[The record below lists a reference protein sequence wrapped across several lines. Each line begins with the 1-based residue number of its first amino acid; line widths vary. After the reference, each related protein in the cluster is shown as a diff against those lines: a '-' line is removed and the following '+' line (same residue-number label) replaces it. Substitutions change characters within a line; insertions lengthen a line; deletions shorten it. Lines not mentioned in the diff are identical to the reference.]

1 MSKRYYKPEPPLR
14 AFSDGVSALPI
25 NDPIGVYY
33 RQSTDGQVGNISTS
47 IQTIDMP
54 SYLRSRGWSDEQI
67 YLIDMD
73 AGVSGTTKIDERPG
87 MKHLFELIT
96 EGKIR
101 AVACQDED
109 RLFRDITQ
117 IQVNIFIEACR
128 KANVLVITPN
138 IVYDFASELT
148 GSFHARQFRFKCEM
162 AADYI
167 DTVIIGKLARAK
179 RRLLMEGR
187 WAGSAVV
194 PGFMIDTRK
203 TLPNGNKNPEWRRFA
218 PFPEYA
224 AVVNEYFR
232 LFLSYAGNVHAA
244 VKHIHAYGPYYPD
257 PHTTYPP
264 EGFRHLS
271 HMKQFANGYCPGRNG
286 LINLLTN
293 AVLIGHW
300 SVNGVIV
307 RWNNHP
313 AIVPEEIFWKA
324 FNYLSAIDLEGNA
337 NTNFRPFSTQSRPSL
352 EKDRPV
358 ERPLCAGMIVG
369 ECSGT
374 WKRVGTVWIKDRQE
388 YIYMHSAKYPAEIIY
403 WRRLAYYLDE
413 AIVKM
418 LHKKMEATFAPDIWE
433 TTVARALDDYTAELR
448 RIESQIATL
457 DRVMENY
464 LVSLATL
471 TTPDMIRAVETRYAD
486 AQHEHKRL
494 AEGLAKA
501 TSRVTQIEA
510 LEKLKDMSDPSLQMW
525 DNLTYAEKRTVLHTF
540 IKIIQA
546 TEVDGCGLQLT
557 VVWVDESTDA
567 VVLPKMMKHGWRT
580 WLASEIDRLLALIDS
595 GASQVAIAQTFP
607 ERTWRQI
614 MDKIADLQGSGSVYF
629 SPKPMHEAETYA
641 MYMERTGGSETPYVA
656 SSQELWTPEHTERLL
671 SLLDNGATVREL
683 LEAFPFRRWD
693 GIARKARKL
702 RGKDV
707 RLPRDPMVRSKDT
720 LAIYQERIDTATQQ
734 NGVISASLS
743 KSDTDAYPNHLEMS
757 GVQAEDL
764 EIISE
769 TMSPARLNPSGGRR
783 IADSW

>member
-1 MSKRYYKPEPPLR
+1 MSKRYYKPEPPPR
-14 AFSDGVSALPI
+14 AFSDAVSSLPI

-47 IQTIDMP
+47 IQTVDMP

-138 IVYDFASELT
+138 IVYDFASEFT

-187 WAGSAVV
+187 WAGSAVA
-194 PGFMIDTRK
+194 PGFMVDTRK
-203 TLPNGNKNPEWRRFA
+203 TLPDGSKNSEWRRFV

-232 LFLSYAGNVHAA
+232 LFLSYAGNVHAT
-244 VKHIHAYGPYYPD
+244 VKHIHTYGPYYPD
-257 PHTTYPP
+257 PHTTHPP
-264 EGFRHLS
+264 EGFRYLS
-271 HMKQFANGYCPGRNG
+271 HMKQFGNGYCPGRNG
-286 LINLLTN
+286 LVNLLTN

-313 AIVPEEIFWKA
+313 GIVPEAVFWKA

-337 NTNFRPFSTQSRPSL
+337 NTNFRPFATQARPSL
-352 EKDRPV
+352 EKDRSV
-358 ERPLCAGMIVG
+358 ERPLCAGMIVS
-369 ECSGT
+369 ECNGA
-374 WKRVGTVWIKDRQE
+374 WKRVGTVWTKDRQE
-388 YIYMHSAKYPAEIIY
+388 YIYMHSAKYPTEVIY

-433 TTVARALDDYTAELR
+433 TTVAHALDDYTDELR
-448 RIESQIATL
+448 RIQAQIATL

-464 LVSLATL
+464 VVSLATL

-486 AQHEHKRL
+486 AQQEHKRL
-494 AEGLAKA
+494 SEGLAKA
-501 TSRVTQIEA
+501 QSQVTQIET
-510 LEKLKDMSDPSLQMW
+510 LEKLKDISDPSLQMW

-546 TEVDGCGLQLT
+546 TEVDGCGLQLM
-557 VVWVDESTDA
+557 VIWVDDSTDT

-580 WLASEIDRLLALIDS
+580 WLASESERLLELIDS
-595 GASQVAIAQTFP
+595 GASQVAIAQAFP
-607 ERTWRQI
+607 ERTWKQI
-614 MDKIADLQGSGSVYF
+614 MDKIADLRGSGSVYF
-629 SPKPMHEAETYA
+629 SPKPMHETETYA
-641 MYMERTGGSETPYVA
+641 MYMERTGGLETPYVA
-656 SSQELWTPEHTERLL
+656 SSREIWTPEHTELLL
-671 SLLDNGATVREL
+671 SLLDSGASVREL

-693 GIARKARKL
+693 AITRKVRTL
-702 RGKDV
+702 RGKSV
-707 RLPRDPMVRSKDT
+707 QLPHDPMVRYKDT
-720 LAIYQERIDTATQQ
+720 LAIYQHRINENAQQ
-734 NGVISASLS
+734 NGVTSVCSS
-743 KSDTDAYPNHLEMS
+743 KSRRD
-757 GVQAEDL
+757 
-764 EIISE
+764 
-769 TMSPARLNPSGGRR
+769 RSGGRHR
-783 IADSW
+783 PDSW